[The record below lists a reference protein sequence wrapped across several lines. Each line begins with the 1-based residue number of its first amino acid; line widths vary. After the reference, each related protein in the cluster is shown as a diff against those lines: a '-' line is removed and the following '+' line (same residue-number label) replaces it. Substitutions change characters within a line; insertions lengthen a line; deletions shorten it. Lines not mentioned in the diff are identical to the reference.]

1 MLQRCSGALR
11 GLKLFYMR
19 SCEFPVSK
27 ADKMDDTG
35 DLFSGV
41 QKTKLERGLGKIWG
55 PECSKNK
62 MGGGGGSWRKRVG
75 GYAGERQRRQNVG
88 GGLS

>member
-1 MLQRCSGALR
+1 MHVTKMQWWTT
-11 GLKLFYMR
+11 GLKLFYTR
-19 SCEFPVSK
+19 SCEFPVSE

-35 DLFSGV
+35 DYIHGV

-62 MGGGGGSWRKRVG
+62 MGGGGSWRKRVG
-75 GYAGERQRRQNVG
+75 GYAGERQM
-88 GGLS
+88 